1 MRMNK
6 NCFLICCI
14 IVFSSVKA
22 TAQNVSSPYSILGI
36 GDIENN
42 DYGRFSAS
50 GNAGVSR
57 REIGFY
63 NFSNPASLTVIPYKS
78 VNLDFTTR
86 GRSGIFKLTGTDTFT
101 NPPKDFVVKRVA
113 LSFKVTPTVAF
124 AVGLKPFSSV
134 NYQYTGMA
142 AIKNEGVD
150 YIRYVDGSGGIYKTY
165 FSIAKEI
172 KRGLSVGVTTSW
184 LFGSL
189 KNSTE
194 YYNPLIGLD
203 VTKKEYKFYNAAGL
217 QTGLQYYSKPGKKW
231 QHTVGVTA
239 SLFTKLK
246 GQNTTDYVEN
256 DSIIKSLEP
265 ENISMKLPVSFVAG
279 YSIAKKSGLSLHVQG
294 SYHQWP
300 AQKLSYRTPTV
311 KDAYGL
317 NAGIEY
323 SKKMDVAGYSI
334 EKFYLACGVRME
346 QSYIVINH
354 SALREYAFTLG
365 AGKNISP
372 LIGINA
378 SMEFGKRGQ
387 PSRNQI
393 MENYLQYSIGI
404 TLKDLWYGTK
414 KFGRYN

>member
-1 MRMNK
+1 MYMNK
-6 NCFLICCI
+6 SFFLVCCFT
-14 IVFSSVKA
+14 VFSLVK
-22 TAQNVSSPYSILGI
+22 TLAQNVSSPYSILGI

-42 DYGRFSAS
+42 DYGRFNAS

-57 REIGFY
+57 REIGYY

-86 GRSGIFKLTGTDTFT
+86 GRSSIFKLTGTDTFT
-101 NPPKDFVVKRVA
+101 NPSKDFVVKRVA
-113 LSFKVTPTVAF
+113 LSFKVTPKVAF

-150 YIRYVDGSGGIYKTY
+150 YIRYVDGSGGIYQTY
-165 FSIAKEI
+165 FSIAKEL
-172 KRGLSVGVTTSW
+172 KRGLSVGVTGSW

-203 VTKKEYKFYNAAGL
+203 VVKNDYKFYNAAGL
-217 QTGLQYYSKPGKKW
+217 QTGLQYYSKPGENW
-231 QHTVGVTA
+231 QHTVGLTA

-246 GQNTTDYVEN
+246 GQLTTDYVEN
-256 DSIIKSLEP
+256 DSIINSLEP
-265 ENISMKLPVSFVAG
+265 ENISMKLPVSLVAG
-279 YSIAKKSGLSLHVQG
+279 YSIAGKNGLSMHVQG

-300 AQKLSYRTPTV
+300 AQKLNYRTATV

-323 SKKMDVAGYSI
+323 SKKIDVAGYRV

-346 QSYIVINH
+346 QSYIAINNT
-354 SALREYAFTLG
+354 ALREYALTFG